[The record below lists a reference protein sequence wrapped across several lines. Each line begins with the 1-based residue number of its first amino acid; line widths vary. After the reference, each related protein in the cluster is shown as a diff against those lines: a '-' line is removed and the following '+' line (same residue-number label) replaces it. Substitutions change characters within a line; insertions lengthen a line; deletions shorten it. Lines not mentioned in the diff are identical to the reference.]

1 MVWYFCLLWIWIYLS
16 LDWTEFSTRYVPCIE
31 LFLCSIFMKSV
42 HTFSNYLTY
51 SKCCVNCGIECNG
64 FFVLVWYNNK
74 LGIIIILYILS
85 GNRFNYFKI
94 QLHFFLWRFF
104 IFANDIDPNELACS
118 ILSGS
123 SLIAKVCMN
132 DSLVFWDNM
141 FRGSIFSEQKREKQ
155 NFKFSILLISELLK
169 AVLKQR
175 SLHKTTNLKKYIL
188 EQYNHGQ
195 IIPRMD
201 QTWDFGTNP

>member
-1 MVWYFCLLWIWIYLS
+1 
-16 LDWTEFSTRYVPCIE
+16 
-31 LFLCSIFMKSV
+31 
-42 HTFSNYLTY
+42 
-51 SKCCVNCGIECNG
+51 
-64 FFVLVWYNNK
+64 
-74 LGIIIILYILS
+74 
-85 GNRFNYFKI
+85 
-94 QLHFFLWRFF
+94 
-104 IFANDIDPNELACS
+104 
-118 ILSGS
+118 
-123 SLIAKVCMN
+123 
-132 DSLVFWDNM
+132 M

-201 QTWDFGTNP
+201 QT